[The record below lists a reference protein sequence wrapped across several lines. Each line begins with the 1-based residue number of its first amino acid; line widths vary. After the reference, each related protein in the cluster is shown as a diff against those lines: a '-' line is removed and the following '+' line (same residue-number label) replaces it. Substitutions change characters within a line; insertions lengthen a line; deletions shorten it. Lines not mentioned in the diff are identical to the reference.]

1 MAYPKSSHVDTLRSK
16 IQFYL
21 RQNSKGVF
29 CTVAFLLV
37 VFIITSDAIHD
48 MGRRTGSSA
57 TTNTSTGGFMGQLR
71 GQQSSFATTY
81 QLEHWGGAMHPGIFR
96 VDDAIL
102 TDKGTTLLR
111 GGTISGSAM
120 FRFATVTDLDQ
131 LSAEH
136 HPMVRRRIGIVLQDF
151 GLVDHLSVF
160 ENVALPLRIRGLN
173 INEYT
178 RDIIELLDW
187 VGLGHRIDAEPAVL
201 SGGEQQRVCIARAVI
216 SRPDLIL
223 ADEPTGNVDPEMA
236 ERLLRLFAELN
247 KLGATILVATHDYS
261 LITRFKANVLKL
273 SDGQLWGVPASQFE
287 QKNPIYPENMDIMTP
302 QDISTATMSVEN
314 IDVYES

>member
-1 MAYPKSSHVDTLRSK
+1 MQNNNAPVVKFENVCLSYP
-16 IQFYL
+16 
-21 RQNSKGVF
+21 GVA
-29 CTVAFLLV
+29 TVFSDVSFRLTPGSFTFL
-37 VFIITSDAIHD
+37 
-48 MGRRTGSSA
+48 TGA
-57 TTNTSTGGFMGQLR
+57 
-71 GQQSSFATTY
+71 
-81 QLEHWGGAMHPGIFR
+81 
-96 VDDAIL
+96 
-102 TDKGTTLLR
+102 
-111 GGTISGSAM
+111 SGSGKTSLMKLIYLALQPTKGNISL
-120 FRFATVTDLDQ
+120 FGYDLDQ